1 MTAHGYHDSLWGLA
15 FRPAQHLAG
24 FAVRLASHG
33 AGIDDIHIG
42 NFIKANLFE
51 AGIGET
57 AGYGVGFIV
66 VCLAPEGVECC
77 FQVKSA
83 PDLKFGFDRLTLLLQ
98 NKVMKVF
105 TVNLKSITEVKE
117 FVRIVN
123 DYAFNV
129 DLISGR
135 YIVDA
140 KSIMGI
146 FSLDLSRPIA
156 LEIHSD
162 SADDLIQRLEPFI
175 IQSSVG

>member
-1 MTAHGYHDSLWGLA
+1 M
-15 FRPAQHLAG
+15 
-24 FAVRLASHG
+24 
-33 AGIDDIHIG
+33 
-42 NFIKANLFE
+42 
-51 AGIGET
+51 
-57 AGYGVGFIV
+57 
-66 VCLAPEGVECC
+66 
-77 FQVKSA
+77 
-83 PDLKFGFDRLTLLLQ
+83 LLQ